1 MTGRVAPAR
10 KSRQSTVI
18 RATPAPTCVFR
29 RGLRISHAAPAR
41 TPPALRG
48 ALQYALAAREGA
60 LFRRRRGN
68 PRDERARSRQSRAG
82 RDRHGGRGRVGGPLP
97 HRWDRPR
104 ARPGRREKT
113 VMTGQP
119 GDDTPM
125 LFVGVND
132 AIDRGQRIASKVL
145 CAKNRLAPPA
155 EIAHERFGAVEG
167 LMTTARATMAS
178 QQTADGASLKDWRG
192 GRGAAQNIIP
202 SATGAAK
209 AVGKVIPALN
219 GRLAGMAFR
228 VPTPN
233 VSVVDLTSRLEKPA
247 AYGQLRAAIKAA
259 SKGKL
264 NGLLGRTEGEVVS
277 SEMNGV
283 APMPVF
289 DVKAGISLNDR
300 FAKLAS
306 WYDDGTGYSHKV
318 LDLVALIPAHRS
330 GRRENSEKKQQRVW
344 RGRRERNANK
354 KGKNVYA
361 SNEIHL
367 NAK

>member
-1 MTGRVAPAR
+1 MRPTRRPRSSWRASSSPMGPPAGTPWPAR
-10 KSRQSTVI
+10 KNI
-18 RATPAPTCVFR
+18 
-29 RGLRISHAAPAR
+29 
-41 TPPALRG
+41 
-48 ALQYALAAREGA
+48 
-60 LFRRRRGN
+60 
-68 PRDERARSRQSRAG
+68 
-82 RDRHGGRGRVGGPLP
+82 
-97 HRWDRPR
+97 
-104 ARPGRREKT
+104 K
-113 VMTGQP
+113 TGQP
-119 GDDTPM
+119 KDDTPM

-132 AIDRGQRIASKVL
+132 AIDRGQEIASNAS

-167 LMTTARATMAS
+167 LMTTARAAMAS

-192 GRGAAQNIIP
+192 GRGATWKIVP

-209 AVGKVIPALN
+209 AVEKGIPALN

-233 VSVVDLTSRLEKPA
+233 VSVVDLTSRLERPA
-247 AYGQLRAAIKAA
+247 AYEQLRAATDAA
-259 SKGKL
+259 SEGKL
-264 NGLLGRTEGEVVS
+264 NGLLGRTEGKVVS

-283 APMPVF
+283 APIPVF
-289 DVKAGISLNDR
+289 VKAGISLNDR

-344 RGRRERNANK
+344 RGRREMNVNK
-354 KGKNVYA
+354 KEKIVCA
-361 SNEIHL
+361 SNESQIR
-367 NAK
+367 AKRSFKNKDHTSVGGRPRRGG